1 MPAPRPRTGPLLAG
15 LLAAF
20 AAGLVPLAGSATVA
34 EQAAE
39 IEQRQ
44 ASGDFA
50 GAMATARSLLAGL
63 WEAAP
68 GIDFTEVVPETE
80 RSAGFGLY
88 NPRPDTRYAQGEPV
102 MIYVE
107 PVGFGYGAG
116 GEGIYLVGFYVDLQ
130 VLGADGN
137 ELANA
142 VNITQLDHAT
152 RARVQ
157 EFGTDVIYNFNGL
170 KPGKYR
176 LVTTLRD
183 KNSAKTGSFDLDIE
197 VTDEVWSAPAPAAA
211 TGDAPAA
218 EGN

>member
-1 MPAPRPRTGPLLAG
+1 MPAQRYRTGPLGAA
-15 LLAAF
+15 LLVVLSATAAP
-20 AAGLVPLAGSATVA
+20 GQTVA
-34 EQAAE
+34 EQAE
-39 IEQRQ
+39 RIGQMQ

-50 GAMATARSLLAGL
+50 GALAAARALQAGL
-63 WEAAP
+63 WDEAP
-68 GIDFTEVVPETE
+68 GIDFTEYLPETE

-88 NPRPDTRYAQGEPV
+88 NPRPDARYKQGEPV
-102 MIYVE
+102 IIYVE

-130 VLGADGN
+130 VLGQDGN

-170 KPGKYR
+170 APGKYR

-183 KNSAKTGSFDLDIE
+183 KNSARSGSFEIAIE
-197 VTDEVWSAPAPAAA
+197 VTDEVWTAAAAAAPAP
-211 TGDAPAA
+211 G
-218 EGN
+218 GN

>member
-1 MPAPRPRTGPLLAG
+1 MPATRPRTGPHLAG
-15 LLAAF
+15 LLVALAVGT
-20 AAGLVPLAGSATVA
+20 APLAGFATVA

-44 ASGDFA
+44 GSGDFA
-50 GAMATARSLLAGL
+50 GAMAAARSLLAGL
-63 WEAAP
+63 WEASP

-88 NPRPDTRYAQGEPV
+88 NPRPDTRYGQGEPV

-157 EFGTDVIYNFNGL
+157 EFGTDVIYNFDGL

-197 VTDEVWSAPAPAAA
+197 VTDQVWSAPPPEGAPA
-211 TGDAPAA
+211 TG